1 MNVMFESNYDRIETS
16 GMVRNFLRVALL
28 FESNY
33 DRIET
38 TDKGKGWDYK
48 NTFES
53 NYDRIETL

>member
-38 TDKGKGWDYK
+38 TDKGKG
-48 NTFES
+48 
-53 NYDRIETL
+53 